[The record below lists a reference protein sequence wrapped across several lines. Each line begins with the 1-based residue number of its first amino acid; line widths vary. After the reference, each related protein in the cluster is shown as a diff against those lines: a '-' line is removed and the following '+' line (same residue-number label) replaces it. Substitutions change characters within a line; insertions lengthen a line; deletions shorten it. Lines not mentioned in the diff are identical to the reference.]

1 MSITILYMRRPDGSY
16 VIDHLGNPY
25 HVIDSDPLFA
35 ECEATYGS
43 DASYPDEPQ
52 PKEPEVFTFA
62 EPADRLAELEA
73 RIAALEAGA

>member
-1 MSITILYMRRPDGSY
+1 MSVTILYKRRPDGTY

-25 HVIDSDPLFA
+25 HVIQDDPLFA

-52 PKEPEVFTFA
+52 PEPLEVLTFA
-62 EPADRLAELEA
+62 QPADRLAELEA